1 MSQSHAERFR
11 TTVAAILGIRPED
24 VTDQMSPDTVDT
36 WDSLNQI
43 NLLGAL
49 EQEFGVALV
58 VQNPSEHQ
66 SIARLKSLLGEHGV
80 TI

>member
-1 MSQSHAERFR
+1 MSNNHAERFNSI
-11 TTVAAILGIRPED
+11 VAAILGVSPEE
-24 VTDQMSPDTVDT
+24 VTDQLSPDTVDT

-58 VQNPSEHQ
+58 VQNPSTHQ
-66 SIARLKSLLGEHGV
+66 SVARLKALLGEHGV
-80 TI
+80 KI